1 MTIQEALQDVQ
12 DPRRSVGMRF
22 NLNQMLSMVILA
34 NLCGYFGG
42 RPVARFLKAQ
52 ESLLKEELKLKHK
65 IPSHVTFT
73 DLLNRID
80 QHELISAFNKWACF
94 YVPISEGDMV
104 SGDGKALASTVT
116 DQFES
121 NQDFQAIVSIFC
133 QKSGLVR
140 ALQEYRNAKKSEVG
154 IVQHLIKELKG
165 QGITLFLDA
174 LHTQKK
180 Q

>member
-1 MTIQEALQDVQ
+1 MTIQEALSQIQ
-12 DPRRSVGMRF
+12 DPRRNVGMRV
-22 NLNQMLSMVILA
+22 NLNQMLSMVVLA

-42 RPVARFLKAQ
+42 RPIARFLKAQ
-52 ESLLKEELKLKHK
+52 ELILKEELKLKHRV
-65 IPSHVTFT
+65 PSHVTFT

-80 QHELISAFNKWACF
+80 QYQLIAAFNKWASF
-94 YVPISEGDMV
+94 YVPMETGELV
-104 SGDGKALASTVT
+104 SGDGKALGSTVT
-116 DQFES
+116 DYHEK

-140 ALQEYRNAKKSEVG
+140 SLKEYRNAKKSEVG
-154 IVQHLIKELKG
+154 IVQYLINELKG
-165 QGITLFLDA
+165 HGITLFLDA

>member
-1 MTIQEALQDVQ
+1 MTIQEALSEVT
-12 DPRRSVGMRF
+12 DPRRRVGMRV
-22 NLNQMLSMVILA
+22 NLNQMLSMVVLA
-34 NLCGYFGG
+34 NVCGYFGG
-42 RPVARFLKAQ
+42 RPIARFLKAQ
-52 ESLLKEELKLKHK
+52 ESFLKEELKLKHSV
-65 IPSHVTFT
+65 PSHVTFT

-80 QHELISAFNKWACF
+80 QQEFISAFNKWASF
-94 YVPISEGDMV
+94 YVPMATGELV

-116 DQFES
+116 DQHGS

-140 ALQEYRNAKKSEVG
+140 CLKEYRNAKKSEVG
-154 IVQHLIKELKG
+154 IVHYLLKELKNM
-165 QGITLFLDA
+165 GITLFLDA